1 MTIAIFNLPI
11 ESAVKFISII
21 LITAAQIMYFVKLAK
36 KTEQFKPSVIS
47 WLGWALLMGISF
59 YSQLQSK
66 GWTVNLLS
74 LLISTTSCV
83 VISFSAKFIF
93 KHYKIDKKDWNFFY
107 IGLGCVLIFLL
118 SSNEWIT
125 TSIAIIA
132 DFIFAIPLIKSAIKD
147 PAAEKALL
155 WPIALTAWGF
165 TIVLLTYHFSWI
177 YTLWPIYLILFNGTL
192 TYLTYIKPKLL

>member
-1 MTIAIFNLPI
+1 MPITIFNIQI
-11 ESAVKFISII
+11 ESIVKYISIF
-21 LITAAQIMYFVKLAK
+21 LITSAQIMYFVKLAK
-36 KTEQFKPSVIS
+36 KTEEFKPSVIS

-59 YSQLQSK
+59 YSQYHSK
-66 GWTVNLLS
+66 GWTINLLS
-74 LLISTTSCV
+74 LLISTTSCI

-93 KHYKIDKKDWNFFY
+93 RHYKIDKKDWNFFY
-107 IGLGCVLIFLL
+107 LGLLCVLIFLL

-132 DFIFAIPLIKSAIKD
+132 DFVFAIPLIKSANKD

-155 WPIALTAWGF
+155 WPIALTAWSF
-165 TIVLLTYHFSWI
+165 TIALLTYNFSWI

-192 TYLTYIKPKLL
+192 TYLTYIKPKLR